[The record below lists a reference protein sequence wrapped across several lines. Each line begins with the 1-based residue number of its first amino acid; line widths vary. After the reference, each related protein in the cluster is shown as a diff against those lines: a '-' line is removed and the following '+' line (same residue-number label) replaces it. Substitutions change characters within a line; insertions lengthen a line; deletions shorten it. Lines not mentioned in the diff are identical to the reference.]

1 MEIIIHGNVGNVIN
15 ISGGNP
21 TIILGGGGSYAKSSS
36 SKSRCPISTTKQQRT
51 DWATRTSS
59 VSHSAPDGWN
69 AEGWTSE
76 KAFSEKPATL
86 KEGDPIFYWKAGC
99 NKESAPSGFEGV
111 YLEGDVMIIVPSSKD
126 SDGEVSTDQLEVEVD
141 GNDPDHNESD
151 PSQLETVDV
160 DQNRLDNGDLTS
172 FEDEDD

>member
-1 MEIIIHGNVGNVIN
+1 MKIIIHGNVGNVIN

-21 TIILGGGGSYAKSSS
+21 TIVLGGGSSYAKSSS
-36 SKSRCPISTTKQQRT
+36 SKSRCPVSTTKQQRT

-59 VSHSAPDGWN
+59 VSHSAPEGWN
-69 AEGWTSE
+69 AEGWTSP
-76 KAFSEKPATL
+76 KAFSEKPNTL

-99 NKESAPSGFEGV
+99 DKDSAPDGFEGI
-111 YLEGDVMIIVPSSKD
+111 YLEKDVMIIIPSSKG
-126 SDGEVSTDQLEVEVD
+126 SDAPTDQLEIEVD

-160 DQNRLDNGDLTS
+160 DQNHRDNGDVTS

>member
-1 MEIIIHGNVGNVIN
+1 MKIIIHGSVGNVIN

-21 TIILGGGGSYAKSSS
+21 TIVLGGGGSYAKSSS
-36 SKSRCPISTTKQQRT
+36 SKTRCPISTSKQQRT
-51 DWATRTSS
+51 EWAARTSS

-69 AEGWTSE
+69 AEGWTSP

-99 NKESAPSGFEGV
+99 NKDSAPDGFEGV
-111 YLEGDVMIIVPSSKD
+111 YLEGDVMIIVPSTEGETEEAS
-126 SDGEVSTDQLEVEVD
+126 SDLEVEID
-141 GNDPDHNESD
+141 ENDPDHNESNS
-151 PSQLETVDV
+151 SQPETIEV
-160 DQNRLDNGDLTS
+160 NENPLDDSDATD